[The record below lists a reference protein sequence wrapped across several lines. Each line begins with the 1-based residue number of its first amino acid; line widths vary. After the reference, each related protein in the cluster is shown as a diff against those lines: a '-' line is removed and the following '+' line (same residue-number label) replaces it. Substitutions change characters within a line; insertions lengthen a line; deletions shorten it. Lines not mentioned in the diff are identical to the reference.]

1 MTLYVS
7 FYSLRRKTDR
17 DAVIDPGAKLGQR
30 RNMTK
35 AASKSMTTKAGPARV
50 DGRRERGRSSHKR
63 IVEAMMELIV
73 GGDLAPSAARVA
85 EEAGIGLRTVLRHFD
100 DMDALYAEIT
110 ATITEQVMPIISAPY
125 PDQDWR
131 ANVRDMVRRRVRVFE
146 TTLPFRL
153 AANIKRYQSPFL
165 MGQYGK
171 VVMLE
176 RELLLRLLPGAVLTD
191 RINVEALCAA
201 LSFQNWRVLR
211 HDQGLSAEEAGTV
224 MMHMVETLMAT
235 IGDTA

>member
-35 AASKSMTTKAGPARV
+35 AASKSMTTKAGPARI

-85 EEAGIGLRTVLRHFD
+85 EEAGIGLRTVFRHFD

-110 ATITEQVMPIISAPY
+110 ATITERVMPIVAAPY

-176 RELLLRLLPGAVLTD
+176 RELLLRLLPGAVLTE

-201 LSFQNWRVLR
+201 LSFQNWRALR

-224 MMHMVETLMAT
+224 VMHMVETLMAT

>member
-85 EEAGIGLRTVLRHFD
+85 EEAGIGLRTVFRHFD

>member
-35 AASKSMTTKAGPARV
+35 AASKSTTTKAGSARV

-85 EEAGIGLRTVLRHFD
+85 EEAGIGLRTVFRHFD

-110 ATITEQVMPIISAPY
+110 ATITERVMPIVSAPY